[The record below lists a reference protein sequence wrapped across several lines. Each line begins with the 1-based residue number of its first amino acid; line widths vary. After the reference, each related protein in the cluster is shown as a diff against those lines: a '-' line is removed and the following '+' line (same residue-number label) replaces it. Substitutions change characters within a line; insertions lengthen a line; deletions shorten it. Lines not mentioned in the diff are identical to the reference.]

1 MIDVLMDSNESSHDR
16 FKEIKAAVEAHGK
29 LFLWKGFDEIPVD
42 VRFIDHELKRF
53 LSVELKEPADLVGSV
68 LSGHLAKQVLTLQT
82 AQEPGFIVCLGS
94 VSKTYDSVPKVLHG
108 QYRGKKVIEQD
119 FGRVRHFCSASNAAG
134 YPVFFWD
141 RFAPELILS
150 TAYDLINN
158 ADVYEFLPKSRDDI
172 TEVAMLCLIP
182 TIGPTIAKQLYLKY
196 GSIRKI
202 MDASEE
208 DLAETKINGKRL
220 GKKASEIVKVFK

>member
-1 MIDVLMDSNESSHDR
+1 MITVLMDSNEQTHDR
-16 FKEIKAAVEAHGK
+16 AKTIKEAVDAHGD
-29 LFLWKGFDEIPVD
+29 LFLWKGFGEIPVD
-42 VRFIDHELKRF
+42 LRFIDYEAKKF

-68 LSGHLAKQVLTLQT
+68 LSGHLAKQVLSLQT

-94 VSKTYDSVPKVLHG
+94 VSKTYDSIPKVLHG

-119 FGRVRHFCSASNAAG
+119 FGRVRHFCTASYAAG

-141 RFAPELILS
+141 KFAAELILA
-150 TAYDLINN
+150 TAYDQITN
-158 ADVYEFLPKSRDDI
+158 ADVFGFLPKSKDDI

-202 MDASEE
+202 MDAKEE
-208 DLAETKINGKRL
+208 ELAETKINGKRL
-220 GKKASEIVKVFK
+220 GKKAAEIVKVFK

>member
-1 MIDVLMDSNESSHDR
+1 MIEVLMDSNEQTHDR
-16 FKEIKAAVEAHGK
+16 FKEIKTAVEAHGN

-42 VRFIDHELKRF
+42 MRFVDHGLKRF

-68 LSGHLAKQVLTLQT
+68 LSGHLAKQVLALQT

-94 VSKTYDSVPKVLHG
+94 VSKAYDSIPKVLHG

-119 FGRVRHFCSASNAAG
+119 FGRVRHFCAASNAVG

-141 RFAPELILS
+141 KFAAELTL
-150 TAYDLINN
+150 TTVYDIITD
-158 ADVYEFLPKSRDDI
+158 ADIYGYLPKSKDNI

-182 TIGPTIAKQLYLKY
+182 TIGPTMAKGLYSKY

-202 MDASEE
+202 MDATEE
-208 DLAETKINGKRL
+208 ELAEVKINGRRL
-220 GKKASEIVKVFK
+220 GKKAAEITKVFK